1 MYLFLTVCTML
12 SFFVFQ
18 SKVKNNIS
26 NKRYFILALLP
37 IALYCLTYGFRK
49 GWGKDYEVY
58 SNLFEGNSYIR
69 IDSYE
74 PLFRVVVVLL
84 RQLSE
89 SSTLLLVVVAAMT
102 IFSYVYI
109 LKEHKSVLG
118 LGLSLF
124 YLFSAYQAS
133 NLIRFFMALSIAYIG
148 IDLALQRKWVVSII
162 TLFSSFLIHAGISI
176 FIIMVFPFLKFKIFL
191 NLKYNIIFY
200 LISAL
205 LSVGSLQTL
214 FGDLIFKGLTA
225 LDFGGLQLAKYAD
238 QDVINSYILGTTWGK
253 IDKSAFY
260 LVFNCLYGLLF
271 IVFGHKL
278 INKMPHIKNIEFYYQ
293 IGVLGVIFGNI
304 AVNTEILYRIAI
316 SFTYLS
322 SLVYAYII
330 KCNKKIGINPV
341 LFMLFFVSVAYM
353 CFFSVKQIYSGFNV
367 LYIWN

>member
-118 LGLSLF
+118 L
-124 YLFSAYQAS
+124 
-133 NLIRFFMALSIAYIG
+133 
-148 IDLALQRKWVVSII
+148 
-162 TLFSSFLIHAGISI
+162 
-176 FIIMVFPFLKFKIFL
+176 
-191 NLKYNIIFY
+191 
-200 LISAL
+200 
-205 LSVGSLQTL
+205 
-214 FGDLIFKGLTA
+214 KG
-225 LDFGGLQLAKYAD
+225 
-238 QDVINSYILGTTWGK
+238 
-253 IDKSAFY
+253 
-260 LVFNCLYGLLF
+260 
-271 IVFGHKL
+271 
-278 INKMPHIKNIEFYYQ
+278 
-293 IGVLGVIFGNI
+293 
-304 AVNTEILYRIAI
+304 
-316 SFTYLS
+316 
-322 SLVYAYII
+322 VY
-330 KCNKKIGINPV
+330 P
-341 LFMLFFVSVAYM
+341 
-353 CFFSVKQIYSGFNV
+353 FFSVVRPQQKRPMYAKGGKRNEKTHVRVAGIGLGAGNGPCCGECGRR
-367 LYIWN
+367 